1 MRLRIK
7 VLAPLLCF
15 SVLLF
20 AFLYGYW
27 MPHILDYTE
36 VEHNKSLEM
45 HLDSVV
51 ELLVPLLLGH
61 QLDAIYDNLTSLRK
75 RNKDWISIQ
84 LFTADGKMIYP
95 LRAPRLPAAGSC
107 RIPILLRSRSIILI

>member
-15 SVLLF
+15 SLLLF

-51 ELLVPLLLGH
+51 ELLIPLLLGH
-61 QLDAIYDNLTSLRK
+61 QLDTIYDNLTSLKR

-84 LFTADGKMIYP
+84 LFAADGKMIYP
-95 LRAPRLPAAGSC
+95 LHSSQPPAEGV
-107 RIPILLRSRSIILI
+107 